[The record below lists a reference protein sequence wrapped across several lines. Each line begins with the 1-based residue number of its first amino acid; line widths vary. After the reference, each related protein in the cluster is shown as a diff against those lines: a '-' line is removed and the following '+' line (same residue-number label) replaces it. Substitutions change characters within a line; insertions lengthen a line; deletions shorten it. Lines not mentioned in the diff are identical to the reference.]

1 MNQTFGTLTSAQQL
15 EPQFHCMLIG
25 KCSAEEEDICIL
37 SGSKSTAQDQIRI
50 GQRERRRNRIPFLY
64 VLLYPLQTK
73 LSSTPSALL
82 LPTAEHQKA
91 VSLYPLNS
99 FWAIFTCAPLTDK
112 VIRQERSSLGKL
124 QITQNH
130 RMN

>member
-1 MNQTFGTLTSAQQL
+1 MNQTFGILTSVQQQ
-15 EPQFHCMLIG
+15 EPQLHCMLIG
-25 KCSAEEEDICIL
+25 NCSAEEEDICIF
-37 SGSKSTAQDQIRI
+37 SGSKNTAQDQIRI
-50 GQRERRRNRIPFLY
+50 GERERSRNRITFLN

-73 LSSTPSALL
+73 LSSMPSTLL

-99 FWAIFTCAPLTDK
+99 FWGIFICAPLTDK
-112 VIRQERSSLGKL
+112 VIPQERSSLGKL